1 MARLSRLT
9 SRLLR
14 TARVC
19 APATATSDL
28 ISQIQTP
35 TLAWGDIKTGATPW
49 YSDAGTT
56 PAVPTDG
63 VYRLTEHIAGTQY
76 FQQTTAGARGTLT
89 AASYNSHSGI
99 SFDAGDGYATASN
112 LGKTGDAELEVV
124 VASSND
130 FDAFRFYWAIGSDAA
145 EALGALCANSGG
157 SGDKARVTD
166 NAAAHRIYSPAID
179 TNMHIVRVVKTA
191 GARPR
196 LWVDGTELTGDTGCS
211 TAALNVIDAT
221 MKMGQSQHG
230 AISNTLK
237 GTLLCLL
244 YYATPL
250 ASDALRAADDAAIA
264 DWYGL

>member
-1 MARLSRLT
+1 MARG
-9 SRLLR
+9 
-14 TARVC
+14 A
-19 APATATSDL
+19 AASDL
-28 ISQIQTP
+28 LSQIQTP

-49 YSDAGTT
+49 YSDAGMTL
-56 PAVPTDG
+56 AVPTDG
-63 VYRLTEHIAGTQY
+63 VYRIAEHISGSQY
-76 FQQTTAGARGTLT
+76 FQQTTAAARGTLT

-145 EALGALCANSGG
+145 AALGALCVNSGG
-157 SGDKARVTD
+157 SGDKARVAD
-166 NAAAHRIYSPAID
+166 NVSGAHRIYSPAID

-230 AISNTLK
+230 SITNTLK

-244 YYATPL
+244 YYSTPL
-250 ASDALRAADDAAIA
+250 ASDGLRAADDAAIA